1 VADDGVGLYYEEVG
15 PAEAPLTVVFVH
27 GYCLQ
32 MGEFVYQRRAL
43 AEQFAGTVRFVF
55 FDHRSHGRSDRSEP
69 GHATIDQL
77 GRDLSTVLD
86 TLAPRGPVVLVGHS
100 MGGMAVMALADQRPE
115 LFTRNS
121 RAGTQRVVGVALLS
135 TSTGRLAQVTL
146 GLPAALARVT
156 GPLLPLLLR
165 GARRQSDLIERGRAV
180 GTDVIWVFI
189 RKFGFAGADVDPDT
203 VEYLTH
209 LIASTP
215 IEVVADFYSA
225 LLDHDKL
232 EALPVLADIEVLVVC
247 GDRDLVTPLEHSEQI
262 VDALPTAEL
271 LVIHDAGH
279 VAHMEQPEVVTDAL
293 AKLIASA
300 LEATASKRWW
310 QFR

>member
-1 VADDGVGLYYEEVG
+1 
-15 PAEAPLTVVFVH
+15 
-27 GYCLQ
+27 
-32 MGEFVYQRRAL
+32 
-43 AEQFAGTVRFVF
+43 
-55 FDHRSHGRSDRSEP
+55 
-69 GHATIDQL
+69 
-77 GRDLSTVLD
+77 
-86 TLAPRGPVVLVGHS
+86 
-100 MGGMAVMALADQRPE
+100 
-115 LFTRNS
+115 
-121 RAGTQRVVGVALLS
+121 
-135 TSTGRLAQVTL
+135 
-146 GLPAALARVT
+146 
-156 GPLLPLLLR
+156 
-165 GARRQSDLIERGRAV
+165 
-180 GTDVIWVFI
+180 VFI